1 MSPILEWGIPV
12 IEWLQA
18 LGEWL
23 VLPMKIFTYL
33 GNKEFYILVAPTI
46 LWCFDVMLG
55 SRIGLLLLTSG
66 SINNILK
73 ITFGLPRPYWVSSDI
88 KAFEWRPTF
97 GLPSGHAQNALVI
110 WGGLANWLRKRW
122 LTITC
127 ILLILLIS
135 VSRIYLGV
143 HFPSDTLAGWLVGA
157 ILLVCFVKLEKPIG
171 QRLSTLKPGIQILIA
186 FLVSLAFIGLGLG
199 VNALT
204 AERTVP
210 QAWSETASLVQ
221 PEGLVDPRAFDEL
234 ITASG
239 SFFGL
244 AAGAVLLFRWGGFSA
259 KGPWKQ
265 RTLRYF
271 VGVIGLLVLYIGL
284 KLIFPDDDSLLDHV
298 LRYVRYAAVGF
309 WAAYLAPKLFVRLG
323 MA

>member
-18 LGEWL
+18 LGDWL
-23 VLPMKIFTYL
+23 VLPMKIFTFL
-33 GNKEFYILVAPTI
+33 GDKEFYILIAPTI
-46 LWCFDVMLG
+46 LWCFDTMLG
-55 SRIGLLLLTSG
+55 LRIGLLLLTSG

-73 ITFGLPRPYWVSSDI
+73 MTFRLPRPYWVSQDI
-88 KAFEWRPTF
+88 QVFAWRPTF

-110 WGGLANWLRKRW
+110 WGGLAAWLRKRW

-135 VSRIYLGV
+135 VSRLYLGV
-143 HFPSDTLAGWLVGA
+143 HFPADTLAGWLFGA
-157 ILLVCFVKLEKPIG
+157 IVLVSFIKLEKPIG
-171 QRLSTLKPGIQILIA
+171 QRLRTLKPGIQILIA

-199 VNALT
+199 VSAMNAEG
-204 AERTVP
+204 AVP
-210 QAWSETASLVQ
+210 QAWRETASLAQ
-221 PEGLVDPRAFDEL
+221 PEGQIDPLALDEL
-234 ITASG
+234 ITSSG
-239 SFFGL
+239 ALFGL
-244 AAGAVLLFRWGGFSA
+244 AAGAVLLFRWGGFNA
-259 KGPWKQ
+259 GGPWKQ

-271 VGVIGLLVLYIGL
+271 VGVIGLLALYIGL
-284 KLIFPDDDSLLDHV
+284 KLLFPDGQGVLEYI

-309 WAAYLAPKLFVRLG
+309 WAAYVAPRLFVRWG

>member
-1 MSPILEWGIPV
+1 MSPILEWGIP
-12 IEWLQA
+12 IIKWLQA
-18 LGEWL
+18 LGDWL
-23 VLPMKIFTYL
+23 VLPMKLFTYL
-33 GNKEFYILVAPTI
+33 GNKEFYILVAPTV
-46 LWCFDVMLG
+46 LWCFDAMLG
-55 SRIGLLLLTSG
+55 LRIGLLLLTSG

-73 ITFGLPRPYWVSSDI
+73 MTFGLPRPYWISKDI
-88 KAFEWRPTF
+88 KAYAWRPTF

-110 WGGLANWLRKRW
+110 WGGLSIWLRKRW

-135 VSRIYLGV
+135 VSRLYLGV
-143 HFPSDTLAGWLVGA
+143 HFPLDILGGWLFGA

-171 QRLSTLKPGIQILIA
+171 QRLSALKPGIQILIA

-204 AERTVP
+204 AERAVP

-221 PEGLVDPRAFDEL
+221 PEGLVDPRVLDEL

-239 SFFGL
+239 SLFGL
-244 AAGAVLLFRWGGFSA
+244 AAGAVLLFRWGRFNA
-259 KGPWKQ
+259 RGPWKQ
-265 RTLRYF
+265 RAQRYF
-271 VGVIGLLVLYIGL
+271 VGVIGLLTLYIGL
-284 KLIFPDDDSLLDHV
+284 KLIFPNDNSLLDHV
-298 LRYVRYAAVGF
+298 LRYVRYAAIGF
-309 WAAYLAPKLFVRLG
+309 WASYGAPRLFVRLG